1 MKLNLNR
8 NPLSSCLQVG
18 AIAAILSHLLCKYDW
33 ATLLDCLWPQLASKD
48 FKSLCMPFPTPSM
61 LPHFWWKNRLKRFGL
76 KIRTRKFRVETLNY
90 KSEKLPKFK
99 AVKMQMLSH
108 DEILFHMGWILDQ
121 DSWSPRAGPILWV
134 QESEFLNGE
143 IWTVFWTMST
153 KEPLVRPLL
162 DKQPSI

>member
-1 MKLNLNR
+1 MTERHYLTVYDLN
-8 NPLSSCLQVG
+8 
-18 AIAAILSHLLCKYDW
+18 
-33 ATLLDCLWPQLASKD
+33 WPQRTLNPCVCFSQRLACCLI
-48 FKSLCMPFPTPSM
+48 FGG
-61 LPHFWWKNRLKRFGL
+61 KNRLKRFGL

-143 IWTVFWTMST
+143 NWTVF
-153 KEPLVRPLL
+153 
-162 DKQPSI
+162 